1 MGQESYFKKDAYFFL
16 TYDWEGK
23 GSMALF
29 IKKKKSEYSVLH
41 LESVSVIVVKRLAQW
56 PVVGYFLRGSR
67 EHTLYVHLVLKNSIH
82 EYPFVWMII
91 YN

>member
-29 IKKKKSEYSVLH
+29 IKKSEYSVLH

-56 PVVGYFLRGSR
+56 PVDRVFFAG
-67 EHTLYVHLVLKNSIH
+67 I
-82 EYPFVWMII
+82 
-91 YN
+91 